1 MFIKFFNILL
11 LSSSLFFVEALAI
24 DQKFQLQDEISI
36 PSLGGKNILES
47 KESTIIKAFKE
58 EISPISLIF
67 FILLFLSIIVIINKN
82 FALKRLETKAIQ
94 SFEYFKTIFDSSSSM
109 VVIID
114 DRLIIQANQKF
125 LDFYRCLDIDAFYK
139 KHHRLLETFDKVE
152 NEEYI
157 FNDGL
162 EGIWIERVFLS
173 PNKHFKVAIKG
184 EHFSLKIQKI
194 ANDTSNQYLLTLSDI
209 TAMVKEKDDLVTV
222 VDSASHTIKE
232 QQEQLKKQA
241 QKAAMGEMISI
252 IAHQLKQPLSAI
264 SAMATNIKVK
274 NGLDLLTLDFCL
286 EINEKIIRDVHFM
299 STTIDDFRNFFRPDK
314 ESSLFSIHDNI
325 QEVLQLLKPLLER
338 HKITVNYQYDEDT
351 QVRSFPTELKQVL
364 MNIINNAKDVFLEV
378 DNDKPQINIEFK
390 KDDRYCSIVLSDNAG
405 GIPDEILP
413 NIFKPYFTTK
423 GAEGTGLG
431 LHMTKMIIEDS
442 MKGSIEVANNEA
454 GATFTIHIPL
464 NVNVVLE
471 IPEEVS

>member
-1 MFIKFFNILL
+1 
-11 LSSSLFFVEALAI
+11 
-24 DQKFQLQDEISI
+24 
-36 PSLGGKNILES
+36 
-47 KESTIIKAFKE
+47 
-58 EISPISLIF
+58 
-67 FILLFLSIIVIINKN
+67 
-82 FALKRLETKAIQ
+82 
-94 SFEYFKTIFDSSSSM
+94 
-109 VVIID
+109 
-114 DRLIIQANQKF
+114 RLIIQANQKF

-173 PNKHFKVAIKG
+173 PKKHFKVAIKG

-241 QKAAMGEMISI
+241 QKAAMGEMISV

-338 HKITVNYQYDEDT
+338 HKITVNYQYDEDI

-378 DNDKPQINIEFK
+378 DNDKPQISIEVK